1 MFAFQPG
8 RTVPD
13 FNIREARLAKAGAE
27 VCPAHPGT
35 DPLIIAVQRLP
46 AGQYHPATGLEDPA
60 DLAVSDGGLVRE
72 LDGVGTQHG
81 VDAGVGQSRRGEFAG
96 SEARLVN

>member
-1 MFAFQPG
+1 MLAFQPG

-13 FNIREARLAKAGAE
+13 FNICEARLAETGAE

-46 AGQYHPATGLEDPA
+46 AGQHHPAAGLEDSA
-60 DLAVSDGGLVRE
+60 DLAISDGGLVRE

-81 VDAGVGQSRRGEFAG
+81 LDAGVGQSRRRELTNA
-96 SEARLVN
+96 EARLAK